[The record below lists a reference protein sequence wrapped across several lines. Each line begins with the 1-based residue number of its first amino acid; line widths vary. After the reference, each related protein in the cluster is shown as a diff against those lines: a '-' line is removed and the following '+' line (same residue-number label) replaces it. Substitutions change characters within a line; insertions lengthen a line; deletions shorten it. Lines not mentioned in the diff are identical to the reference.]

1 MGDPCISSYTI
12 QFLFLGN
19 AKKHLPWG
27 FLGLP
32 ARVRD
37 PPASPLRYLLA
48 SRPPWVTCTAV
59 ETMPWGLADGFSP
72 RPPSSLSH

>member
-1 MGDPCISSYTI
+1 MGDPYISSYTI

-19 AKKHLPWG
+19 AKNHLPWG

-37 PPASPLRYLLA
+37 PPASPQRYCLA
-48 SRPPWVTCTAV
+48 SLHCSGDNALGTC
-59 ETMPWGLADGFSP
+59 
-72 RPPSSLSH
+72 